1 MQLASFIPT
10 LCKEISIALLEPWL
24 KRYVAIQPAA
34 PEQPPP
40 PPSTTKTPRARQA
53 AAPIETTLSKTQLD
67 TVERC
72 VGEKMLV
79 DIREVLRELGDE
91 SLQPALLRAVE
102 TNPRLKAHPGPQTI
116 YLQWRI
122 VA

>member
-1 MQLASFIPT
+1 VLAWLKARF
-10 LCKEISIALLEPWL
+10 EPWL
-24 KRYVAIQPAA
+24 KRYAVIQPAA
-34 PEQPPP
+34 PEEPAPPP
-40 PPSTTKTPRARQA
+40 PTTKKPTARQA
-53 AAPIETTLSKTQLD
+53 VAPIGTVLSKTQLD
-67 TVERC
+67 IVERC

-91 SLQPALLRAVE
+91 SLQPALLRAIE
-102 TNPRLKAHPGPQTI
+102 TNPKLKAHPGPQTI